1 MLITVSVRRF
11 YAPFCTDFVR
21 QRLIS
26 PQASARWW
34 RMLTIVV
41 NGLRTFTNDGEISTN
56 EMSSNIRIEKT
67 CEWCGK
73 QFTAQTTVTR
83 FCSKRCAEHSYKER
97 MRQQKIQQA
106 NSAVPSKISAIKE
119 KDYLTVAETAQ
130 VLGMTRQGVYKLI
143 YRGDL
148 VAAKLSSRLTL
159 IKRDSIDKM
168 LDSFPY
174 TKRESN
180 EKKTINEFYTRAD
193 IREKYG
199 VKDSWIYKVVAEN
212 NVPKTI
218 LRGKAYFSKSH
229 IDRLFSARKEN
240 PEITEWYS
248 VEDIQSKYG
257 MTLSAIY
264 SLVSKIGI
272 PKRKEGP
279 KVYYSKYHFDVAK
292 GAKSAEDVEFI
303 SVSEAMEKY
312 SLTRDQ
318 LYHYVKTYKITKL
331 RCGKYVKLNAKEL
344 EVLFNPEIQL

>member
-1 MLITVSVRRF
+1 
-11 YAPFCTDFVR
+11 
-21 QRLIS
+21 
-26 PQASARWW
+26 
-34 RMLTIVV
+34 
-41 NGLRTFTNDGEISTN
+41 
-56 EMSSNIRIEKT
+56 MSSNIRIEKT

-97 MRQQKIQQA
+97 MRQQKIQQT
-106 NSAVPSKISAIKE
+106 NSAVPSAINE

-168 LDSFPY
+168 LDGSPY
-174 TKRESN
+174 TRRESN

-240 PEITEWYS
+240 PEITELYS

-264 SLVSKIGI
+264 TLVSKIGI

-303 SVSEAMEKY
+303 SVPEAMEKY

-344 EVLFNPEIQL
+344 EALFNPEIQL

>member
-1 MLITVSVRRF
+1 
-11 YAPFCTDFVR
+11 
-21 QRLIS
+21 
-26 PQASARWW
+26 
-34 RMLTIVV
+34 
-41 NGLRTFTNDGEISTN
+41 
-56 EMSSNIRIEKT
+56 
-67 CEWCGK
+67 
-73 QFTAQTTVTR
+73 
-83 FCSKRCAEHSYKER
+83 
-97 MRQQKIQQA
+97 
-106 NSAVPSKISAIKE
+106 
-119 KDYLTVAETAQ
+119 
-130 VLGMTRQGVYKLI
+130 
-143 YRGDL
+143 
-148 VAAKLSSRLTL
+148 
-159 IKRDSIDKM
+159 M
-168 LDSFPY
+168 LDGSPY
-174 TKRESN
+174 TKRETN
-180 EKKTINEFYTRAD
+180 EKKTKNEFHTRAE
-193 IREKYG
+193 IREKFG

-218 LRGKAYFSKSH
+218 LRGKAYFSKNH

-303 SVSEAMEKY
+303 SVADAMEKY

-344 EVLFNPEIQL
+344 SELFNPKIEL

>member
-1 MLITVSVRRF
+1 MHH
-11 YAPFCTDFVR
+11 FVR
-21 QRLIS
+21 ILYDSDSFHPKRQQGGGESGTSRYVVI
-26 PQASARWW
+26 RHD
-34 RMLTIVV
+34 TI
-41 NGLRTFTNDGEISTN
+41 NNEINTYD
-56 EMSSNIRIEKT
+56 MSSNIKVERI

-73 QFTAQTTVTR
+73 KFIAQTTVTR

-97 MRQQKIQQA
+97 LRQKKL
-106 NSAVPSKISAIKE
+106 AVSNQETAQTNFKRRD
-119 KDYLTVAETAQ
+119 KDYLTPTQAAEL
-130 VLGMTRQGVYKLI
+130 LGIGRMSI
-143 YRGDL
+143 YRYIRNGKIK
-148 VAAKLSSRLTL
+148 VVRFARKTL
-159 IKRDSIDKM
+159 ISKADIQAMFDFLSPK
-168 LDSFPY
+168 
-174 TKRESN
+174 ESEPKEEAI
-180 EKKTINEFYTRAD
+180 EKKGKSISDFYTRAN
-193 IREKYG
+193 IREKFG

-303 SVSEAMEKY
+303 SVAGAMEKY

-344 EVLFNPEIQL
+344 EALFNPEIQL

>member
-1 MLITVSVRRF
+1 
-11 YAPFCTDFVR
+11 
-21 QRLIS
+21 
-26 PQASARWW
+26 
-34 RMLTIVV
+34 
-41 NGLRTFTNDGEISTN
+41 
-56 EMSSNIRIEKT
+56 MSSNIRIERI
-67 CEWCGK
+67 CEWCGNR
-73 QFTAQTTVTR
+73 FMAQTTVTR
-83 FCSKRCAEHSYKER
+83 FCSKRCSEHSYKER
-97 MRQQKIQQA
+97 MRQKKMALSNMETSQSNLDRK
-106 NSAVPSKISAIKE
+106 SKE
-119 KDYLTVAETAQ
+119 KDFLTPTETAQ
-130 VLGMTRQGVYKLI
+130 YLGVCRTYIYDSINRGKIKVTRIGRK
-143 YRGDL
+143 
-148 VAAKLSSRLTL
+148 TL
-159 IKRDSIDKM
+159 ISKADIQAMFDFLSPK
-168 LDSFPY
+168 
-174 TKRESN
+174 ESEPKEETS
-180 EKKTINEFYTRAD
+180 EKKGMSISDFYTRAD

-248 VEDIQSKYG
+248 VEDIQEKYG

-264 SLVSKIGI
+264 TLVSKIGI

-303 SVSEAMEKY
+303 SVPEAMEKY

-344 EVLFNPEIQL
+344 EALFNPEIQL

>member
-1 MLITVSVRRF
+1 
-11 YAPFCTDFVR
+11 
-21 QRLIS
+21 
-26 PQASARWW
+26 
-34 RMLTIVV
+34 
-41 NGLRTFTNDGEISTN
+41 
-56 EMSSNIRIEKT
+56 MSSNIRIEKT
-67 CEWCGK
+67 CEWCGQ

-106 NSAVPSKISAIKE
+106 NSAVSSKISVINE

-148 VAAKLSSRLTL
+148 AAAKLSSRLTL

-168 LDSFPY
+168 LDGSPY
-174 TKRESN
+174 KKRESN
-180 EKKTINEFYTRAD
+180 EKKMINEFYTRAD

-229 IDRLFSARKEN
+229 IDRFFSARKEN

-248 VEDIQSKYG
+248 VEDIQEKYG

-264 SLVSKIGI
+264 TLVSKIGI

-303 SVSEAMEKY
+303 SVPEAMEKY

-331 RCGKYVKLNAKEL
+331 RCCKYVKLNAKEL
-344 EVLFNPEIQL
+344 EALFNPEIQL

>member
-1 MLITVSVRRF
+1 MRH
-11 YAPFCTDFVR
+11 FVR
-21 QRLIS
+21 ILYDSGSFHPKRQQGGGECGTSRYVVIRHDTIS
-26 PQASARWW
+26 
-34 RMLTIVV
+34 
-41 NGLRTFTNDGEISTN
+41 NEINTYD
-56 EMSSNIRIEKT
+56 MSSNIKVERI
-67 CEWCGK
+67 CEWCRK
-73 QFTAQTTVTR
+73 KFIAQTTVTR
-83 FCSKRCAEHSYKER
+83 FCSKRCSERSYKER
-97 MRQQKIQQA
+97 FRQKKMQVSNQ
-106 NSAVPSKISAIKE
+106 
-119 KDYLTVAETAQ
+119 ETATNVANNKWRDKDFLTPTQ
-130 VLGMTRQGVYKLI
+130 AGELLGIGRMSI
-143 YRGDL
+143 YRYIRAGKIK
-148 VAAKLSSRLTL
+148 VVRFERKTL
-159 IKRDSIDKM
+159 ISKTDIQAIFDFLSPK
-168 LDSFPY
+168 
-174 TKRESN
+174 ESESVEAA
-180 EKKTINEFYTRAD
+180 EKKAKSISDFYTRAE

-229 IDRLFSARKEN
+229 IDRLFSARKKN

-279 KVYYSKYHFDVAK
+279 KVDYSKYHFDVAK

-303 SVSEAMEKY
+303 SVADAMEKY
-312 SLTRDQ
+312 SLTRDR

-344 EVLFNPEIQL
+344 EALFNPEIQL

>member
-1 MLITVSVRRF
+1 MHH
-11 YAPFCTDFVR
+11 FVR
-21 QRLIS
+21 ILYDSDSFHPKRQQGGGESGTSRY
-26 PQASARWW
+26 
-34 RMLTIVV
+34 VV
-41 NGLRTFTNDGEISTN
+41 IRHDTSNNEINTYD
-56 EMSSNIRIEKT
+56 MSSNIKVERI

-73 QFTAQTTVTR
+73 KFIAQTTVTR

-97 MRQQKIQQA
+97 LRQKKL
-106 NSAVPSKISAIKE
+106 AVSNQETAQTNFKRRD
-119 KDYLTVAETAQ
+119 KDYLTPTQAADL
-130 VLGMTRQGVYKLI
+130 LGIGRMSI
-143 YRGDL
+143 YRYIRNGKIK
-148 VAAKLSSRLTL
+148 VVRFERKTL
-159 IKRDSIDKM
+159 ISKADIQAMFDFLTPKETEQ
-168 LDSFPY
+168 
-174 TKRESN
+174 TKSA
-180 EKKTINEFYTRAD
+180 EKKSKSISDFYTRAD

-240 PEITEWYS
+240 LEITEWYS

-272 PKRKEGP
+272 PKHKEGQ

-303 SVSEAMEKY
+303 SVAEAMEKY

-344 EVLFNPEIQL
+344 AELFNPKIEL

>member
-1 MLITVSVRRF
+1 
-11 YAPFCTDFVR
+11 
-21 QRLIS
+21 
-26 PQASARWW
+26 
-34 RMLTIVV
+34 
-41 NGLRTFTNDGEISTN
+41 
-56 EMSSNIRIEKT
+56 MSSNIKIERI

-73 QFTAQTTVTR
+73 NFIAQTTVTR
-83 FCSKRCAEHSYKER
+83 FCSKRCSEHSYKER
-97 MRQQKIQQA
+97 LRQKKM
-106 NSAVPSKISAIKE
+106 AVSNQETVQTNFKWRD
-119 KDYLTVAETAQ
+119 KDYLTPTQAAEL
-130 VLGMTRQGVYKLI
+130 LGIGRMSI
-143 YRGDL
+143 YRYIRNGKIK
-148 VAAKLSSRLTL
+148 VVRFARKTL
-159 IKRDSIDKM
+159 ISKADIQAMFDFLTPKENTS
-168 LDSFPY
+168 SEPA
-174 TKRESN
+174 
-180 EKKTINEFYTRAD
+180 EKKSKSLTDFYTRAD

-248 VEDIQSKYG
+248 VEDIQTKYG

-292 GAKSAEDVEFI
+292 GVKSAEDVEFI
-303 SVSEAMEKY
+303 SVPEAMEKY

-318 LYHYVKTYKITKL
+318 LYHYVKTYRITKL

-344 EVLFNPEIQL
+344 EALFNPEIQL

>member
-1 MLITVSVRRF
+1 M
-11 YAPFCTDFVR
+11 
-21 QRLIS
+21 
-26 PQASARWW
+26 
-34 RMLTIVV
+34 
-41 NGLRTFTNDGEISTN
+41 
-56 EMSSNIRIEKT
+56 
-67 CEWCGK
+67 
-73 QFTAQTTVTR
+73 AQTTVTR
-83 FCSKRCAEHSYKER
+83 FCSKRCSEHSYKER
-97 MRQQKIQQA
+97 MRQKKMALSNMETSQSNPDRK
-106 NSAVPSKISAIKE
+106 SRK
-119 KDYLTVAETAQ
+119 KDFLTPTETAQ
-130 VLGMTRQGVYKLI
+130 YLGVGRTYIYDCINRGKIKVTRIGRK
-143 YRGDL
+143 
-148 VAAKLSSRLTL
+148 TL
-159 IKRDSIDKM
+159 ISKADIQAMFDFLSPKESELIETTENKAKSISD
-168 LDSFPY
+168 
-174 TKRESN
+174 
-180 EKKTINEFYTRAD
+180 FYTRAE
-193 IREKYG
+193 IREKFG

-248 VEDIQSKYG
+248 VEDIQEKYG

-303 SVSEAMEKY
+303 SVADAIEKY

-344 EVLFNPEIQL
+344 EALFNPEIQL

>member
-1 MLITVSVRRF
+1 
-11 YAPFCTDFVR
+11 
-21 QRLIS
+21 
-26 PQASARWW
+26 
-34 RMLTIVV
+34 
-41 NGLRTFTNDGEISTN
+41 
-56 EMSSNIRIEKT
+56 MSSYIKVERI

-73 QFTAQTTVTR
+73 EFTAQTTVTR
-83 FCSKRCAEHSYKER
+83 FCSKRCAEHSYKKR
-97 MRQQKIQQA
+97 LRQKKL
-106 NSAVPSKISAIKE
+106 AVSNQETAQTNFKRCD
-119 KDYLTVAETAQ
+119 KDYLTPTQAAEL
-130 VLGMTRQGVYKLI
+130 LGIGRMSI
-143 YRGDL
+143 YRYIRNGKIK
-148 VAAKLSSRLTL
+148 VVRFARKTL
-159 IKRDSIDKM
+159 ISKADIQAMFDFLTPKENTS
-168 LDSFPY
+168 SEPA
-174 TKRESN
+174 
-180 EKKTINEFYTRAD
+180 EKKSKSLADFYTRAE
-193 IREKYG
+193 IREKFG
-199 VKDSWIYKVVAEN
+199 VKDSWIYKVVTEN

-248 VEDIQSKYG
+248 VEDIQTKYG

-292 GAKSAEDVEFI
+292 GAKSAEDIEFI
-303 SVSEAMEKY
+303 SVANAMEKY

>member
-1 MLITVSVRRF
+1 
-11 YAPFCTDFVR
+11 
-21 QRLIS
+21 
-26 PQASARWW
+26 
-34 RMLTIVV
+34 
-41 NGLRTFTNDGEISTN
+41 
-56 EMSSNIRIEKT
+56 MSSNIRIEKT
-67 CEWCGK
+67 CEWCGQ

-106 NSAVPSKISAIKE
+106 NSAVPSKISVINE

-148 VAAKLSSRLTL
+148 AAAKLSSRLTL

-168 LDSFPY
+168 LDGSPY
-174 TKRESN
+174 KKRESN
-180 EKKTINEFYTRAD
+180 EKKMINEFYTRAD

-248 VEDIQSKYG
+248 VEDIQEKYG

-264 SLVSKIGI
+264 TLVSKIGI

-303 SVSEAMEKY
+303 SVPEAMEKY

-331 RCGKYVKLNAKEL
+331 RCGKHVKLNAKEL
-344 EVLFNPEIQL
+344 ETLFNPEIQL

>member
-1 MLITVSVRRF
+1 
-11 YAPFCTDFVR
+11 
-21 QRLIS
+21 
-26 PQASARWW
+26 
-34 RMLTIVV
+34 
-41 NGLRTFTNDGEISTN
+41 
-56 EMSSNIRIEKT
+56 MSSNIRIERI

-83 FCSKRCAEHSYKER
+83 FCSKRCAEHAYKER
-97 MRQQKIQQA
+97 LRQK
-106 NSAVPSKISAIKE
+106 KIS
-119 KDYLTVAETAQ
+119 LSNQETAHNSREKESRNKEFLSPSETARY
-130 VLGMTRQGVYKLI
+130 LGVGRTYIYDCINRGKIKVTRIGRK
-143 YRGDL
+143 
-148 VAAKLSSRLTL
+148 TL
-159 IKRDSIDKM
+159 ISKADIQAMFDFLTPKENTSAE
-168 LDSFPY
+168 PA
-174 TKRESN
+174 
-180 EKKTINEFYTRAD
+180 EKKSKSLADFYTRAD

-218 LRGKAYFSKSH
+218 IRGKAYFSKSH

-240 PEITEWYS
+240 PEISEWYS

-264 SLVSKIGI
+264 CLVSKVGI
-272 PKRKEGP
+272 PKRKEGS

-303 SVSEAMEKY
+303 SVAEAMDKY

-331 RCGKYVKLNAKEL
+331 KSGKYVKLNAKEL
-344 EVLFNPEIQL
+344 EALFNPKIEL

>member
-1 MLITVSVRRF
+1 
-11 YAPFCTDFVR
+11 
-21 QRLIS
+21 
-26 PQASARWW
+26 
-34 RMLTIVV
+34 
-41 NGLRTFTNDGEISTN
+41 
-56 EMSSNIRIEKT
+56 MSSNIKIERI
-67 CEWCGK
+67 CEWCGNR
-73 QFTAQTTVTR
+73 FMAQTTVTR
-83 FCSKRCAEHSYKER
+83 FCSKRCSEHSYKER
-97 MRQQKIQQA
+97 MRQKKMSLSNQETSQCNPDRKSRDK
-106 NSAVPSKISAIKE
+106 NF
-119 KDYLTVAETAQ
+119 LTPTETAQ
-130 VLGMTRQGVYKLI
+130 YLGVCRTYIYDSINRGKIKVTRIGRK
-143 YRGDL
+143 
-148 VAAKLSSRLTL
+148 TL
-159 IKRDSIDKM
+159 ISKADIQAMVDFLTPKE
-168 LDSFPY
+168 
-174 TKRESN
+174 TVQEEAA
-180 EKKTINEFYTRAD
+180 EKKPKSISDFYTRAD

-303 SVSEAMEKY
+303 SVADAMEKY

-344 EVLFNPEIQL
+344 AELFNPKIEL

>member
-1 MLITVSVRRF
+1 
-11 YAPFCTDFVR
+11 
-21 QRLIS
+21 
-26 PQASARWW
+26 
-34 RMLTIVV
+34 
-41 NGLRTFTNDGEISTN
+41 
-56 EMSSNIRIEKT
+56 MSSNIRIERI

-83 FCSKRCAEHSYKER
+83 FCSKRCSEHAYKER
-97 MRQQKIQQA
+97 LRQK
-106 NSAVPSKISAIKE
+106 KIS
-119 KDYLTVAETAQ
+119 LSNQETAQ
-130 VLGMTRQGVYKLI
+130 TNFKWRDKEYLTPAQVAELLGIGRMTI
-143 YRGDL
+143 YRYIRNGKIK
-148 VAAKLSSRLTL
+148 VVRFARKTL
-159 IKRDSIDKM
+159 INKADIQAMFDFLAPKEKTSAE
-168 LDSFPY
+168 PA
-174 TKRESN
+174 
-180 EKKTINEFYTRAD
+180 EKKSKSLADFYTRAD

-218 LRGKAYFSKSH
+218 IRGKAYFSKSH

-248 VEDIQSKYG
+248 VEDIQAKYG

-264 SLVSKIGI
+264 CLVSKVGI
-272 PKRKEGP
+272 PKRKEGS

-303 SVSEAMEKY
+303 SVAEAMEKY

-331 RCGKYVKLNAKEL
+331 KSGKYVKLNAKEL
-344 EVLFNPEIQL
+344 GALFNPKIEL

>member
-1 MLITVSVRRF
+1 
-11 YAPFCTDFVR
+11 
-21 QRLIS
+21 
-26 PQASARWW
+26 
-34 RMLTIVV
+34 
-41 NGLRTFTNDGEISTN
+41 
-56 EMSSNIRIEKT
+56 MSSNIKIERI
-67 CEWCGK
+67 CEWCGNR
-73 QFTAQTTVTR
+73 FMAQTTVTR

-97 MRQQKIQQA
+97 MRQKKMALSNQETSQCNPDRRA
-106 NSAVPSKISAIKE
+106 RD
-119 KDYLTVAETAQ
+119 KDFLTPTETAQ
-130 VLGMTRQGVYKLI
+130 YLGVCRTYIYDSINRGQIKVTRIGRK
-143 YRGDL
+143 
-148 VAAKLSSRLTL
+148 TL
-159 IKRDSIDKM
+159 ISKADIRAMFDFLTPKETDLSASTERKPKSISD
-168 LDSFPY
+168 
-174 TKRESN
+174 
-180 EKKTINEFYTRAD
+180 FYTRAE
-193 IREKYG
+193 IREKFG

-218 LRGKAYFSKSH
+218 LRGKAFFSKSH

-303 SVSEAMEKY
+303 SVADAMEKY

-344 EVLFNPEIQL
+344 SELFNPKIEL

>member
-1 MLITVSVRRF
+1 
-11 YAPFCTDFVR
+11 
-21 QRLIS
+21 
-26 PQASARWW
+26 
-34 RMLTIVV
+34 
-41 NGLRTFTNDGEISTN
+41 
-56 EMSSNIRIEKT
+56 MSSNIKVERI

-73 QFTAQTTVTR
+73 KFIAQTTVTR

-97 MRQQKIQQA
+97 LRQKKL
-106 NSAVPSKISAIKE
+106 AVSNQETAQTNFKRRD
-119 KDYLTVAETAQ
+119 KDYLTPTQAADL
-130 VLGMTRQGVYKLI
+130 LGIGRMSI
-143 YRGDL
+143 YRYIRNGKIK
-148 VAAKLSSRLTL
+148 VVRFERKTL
-159 IKRDSIDKM
+159 ISKADIQAMFDFLTPKETEQ
-168 LDSFPY
+168 
-174 TKRESN
+174 TKSA
-180 EKKTINEFYTRAD
+180 EKKSKSISDFYTRAD

-257 MTLSAIY
+257 MTLSVIY

-303 SVSEAMEKY
+303 SVADAMEKY

-344 EVLFNPEIQL
+344 SELFNPKIEL

>member
-1 MLITVSVRRF
+1 MHH
-11 YAPFCTDFVR
+11 FVR
-21 QRLIS
+21 ILYDSDSFHPKRQQGGGESGTSRYVVI
-26 PQASARWW
+26 RHD
-34 RMLTIVV
+34 TI
-41 NGLRTFTNDGEISTN
+41 NNEINTYD
-56 EMSSNIRIEKT
+56 MSSNIKVERI

-73 QFTAQTTVTR
+73 KFIAQTTVTR

-97 MRQQKIQQA
+97 LRQKKL
-106 NSAVPSKISAIKE
+106 AVSNQETAQTNFKRRD
-119 KDYLTVAETAQ
+119 KDYLTPTQAAEL
-130 VLGMTRQGVYKLI
+130 LGIGRMSI
-143 YRGDL
+143 YRYIRNGKIK
-148 VAAKLSSRLTL
+148 VVRFARKTL
-159 IKRDSIDKM
+159 ISKADIQAMFDFLTPKE
-168 LDSFPY
+168 
-174 TKRESN
+174 TVQEEAA
-180 EKKTINEFYTRAD
+180 EKKPKSISDFYTRAE
-193 IREKYG
+193 IREKFG

-212 NVPKTI
+212 NLPKTI

-279 KVYYSKYHFDVAK
+279 KIYYSKYHFDVAK

-303 SVSEAMEKY
+303 SVPEAMEKY

-331 RCGKYVKLNAKEL
+331 RCGKYVRLNAKEL
-344 EVLFNPEIQL
+344 AELFNPKIEL